1 MEMVSVRLENIEKY
15 LSGIKIID
23 NVSLE
28 VKDKEFFTII
38 GPSGCGKTTTLR
50 IIAGLLRPDK
60 GNVYF
65 DNRLMNDVPPEKRNI
80 TMVFQNFALMP
91 HMTVFDNIAFGLKM
105 RGWSK
110 EDIKRRVKEVVELLR
125 IEGLENKKPHQLSGG
140 QQQRV
145 GVARALAP
153 NPDVILFDEPLSN
166 VDAVLREQLRFEI
179 RDLMKKLGITSIY
192 VTHDQAEALVVSDRL
207 AIMNKGRIIQVGTPD
222 EIYRR
227 PVNTFVAGFLGI
239 VNLVKGKVIGKT
251 QEGYY
256 EFLTVGGAKIL
267 ARESLIPV
275 GSDGVAVIRPEH
287 IQFTSTLE
295 KYNAFKGVITRK
307 TFLGSTVDVRLRVE
321 NMGELRTFVKTGS
334 IDLEKIEY
342 NIQISPDDVVIVP
355 ETIT

>member
-1 MEMVSVRLENIEKY
+1 MVGVRLENVEKY
-15 LSGIKIID
+15 LTGVKILD
-23 NVSLE
+23 NISFE
-28 VKDKEFFTII
+28 VKDKEFFTLI

-50 IIAGLLRPDK
+50 IIAGLLKPDK

-65 DNRLMNDVPPEKRNI
+65 DGRLMNDVPPEKRNI

-105 RGWSK
+105 RGWSQ
-110 EDIKRRVKEVVELLR
+110 EDIKRRVREVMELLR

-207 AIMNKGRIIQVGTPD
+207 AIMSKGRIIQIGTPD

-227 PVNTFVAGFLGI
+227 PANTFVAGFLGV
-239 VNLVKGKVIGKT
+239 VNLIKGRVVSRT
-251 QEGYY
+251 PEGYF
-256 EFLTVGGAKIL
+256 EFQTSEGARLL
-267 ARESLIPV
+267 ARESLIAV
-275 GSDGVAVIRPEH
+275 GGEGFAVIRPEH
-287 IQFTSTLE
+287 IQLE
-295 KYNAFKGVITRK
+295 PSAPRHNVFEAIIVRK
-307 TFLGSTVDVRLRVE
+307 TFLGSTVDVRLSVA
-321 NMGELRTFVKTGS
+321 NLGELRTFVKTGS
-334 IDLEKIEY
+334 AEAEK
-342 NIQISPDDVVIVP
+342 QILTVYINPDDVIIVP
-355 ETIT
+355 EATT